1 MYSVTYRSDNGKE
14 ILLGK
19 DGGMV
24 CDVNLG
30 DGMSVDMSLMQG
42 FSQIGESV
50 QGKSIGGKTIN
61 IKGAIYNSVYA
72 KKQAL
77 RDIFAPLS
85 AGYLFFE
92 DKYKIRVHVKAT
104 PTFSTK
110 RDDGR
115 FTMQLFAPDP
125 FFYSID
131 EKSEL
136 IGKTEP
142 KFSFPVNYSEPHLF
156 GETSKER
163 SLALNNNGNVPVPY
177 SLELVIM
184 AGSLNPI
191 LSNLNTFETLKI
203 NGNLEV
209 GDRVHVHRDKNG
221 LLRAELTRGDETI
234 DILSWIDETSNF
246 YALNVGENLIAINDE
261 GGGLGLMARISF
273 SPAVTAVY
281 ES

>member
-30 DGMSVDMSLMQG
+30 NGISVDMSLMQG
-42 FSQIGESV
+42 FSQIGQSV
-50 QGKSIGGKTIN
+50 EGKSVGGKTIN
-61 IKGAIYNSVYA
+61 IKGVIYNSVYA

-142 KFSFPVNYSEPHLF
+142 KFSFPVNYAEPHLF

-163 SLALNNNGNVPVPY
+163 SLVLNNNGNVPAPY
-177 SLELVIM
+177 SLELVSM
-184 AGSLNPI
+184 TDSLNPV
-191 LSNLNTFETLKI
+191 LSNLNTFEVLKI
-203 NGNLEV
+203 NGNLEL
-209 GDRVHVHRDKNG
+209 GDRVHIHRNENG

-234 DILSWIDETSNF
+234 DILSWIDESSNF
-246 YALNVGENLIAINDE
+246 YALNVGENLVAINDE

-273 SPAVTAVY
+273 NPAVTAVY